1 MNNYEI
7 NSLTMAL
14 LPIENNKTKVIEEKN
29 IFIVNVSPINII
41 ERSCRYF
48 GSSYLGRHIGTK
60 NLIGISHKSPI
71 IIEESRNIIYFPTT
85 SPRLKECIWL
95 SLKHIKDYK
104 NNSNN
109 SIIIF
114 ENGQSIEINISYG
127 SLDNQYL
134 RATKLDLI
142 LRKRMYETKN

>member
-1 MNNYEI
+1 MKNYEI
-7 NSLTMAL
+7 NSSTIVLI
-14 LPIENNKTKVIEEKN
+14 PIGSNKTKVIEEN
-29 IFIVNVSPINII
+29 DIFIIDKSPINII

-71 IIEESRNIIYFPTT
+71 IIEESKNIIYFPTT
-85 SPRLKECIWL
+85 SPRLKECIWI

-104 NNSNN
+104 NNNGKSLVL
-109 SIIIF
+109 F
-114 ENGQSIEINISYG
+114 ENGQTLEINMSYG
-127 SLDNQYL
+127 SFDNQYL

-142 LRKRMYETKN
+142 LRKRMYR